1 MVMPGDNVEVEVELL
16 VPVALENGV
25 RFAIRE
31 GGHTVG
37 AGVVLGDVKAEAR
50 KVTWP
55 TRDEVRDATIAVFV
69 ASVLLAVFIFGVDQ
83 VMNFMIKAIL

>member
-1 MVMPGDNVEVEVELL
+1 MSSVTTKPETTATGNWIQRLQV
-16 VPVALENGV
+16 
-25 RFAIRE
+25 F
-31 GGHTVG
+31 
-37 AGVVLGDVKAEAR
+37 LGDVKAEAR